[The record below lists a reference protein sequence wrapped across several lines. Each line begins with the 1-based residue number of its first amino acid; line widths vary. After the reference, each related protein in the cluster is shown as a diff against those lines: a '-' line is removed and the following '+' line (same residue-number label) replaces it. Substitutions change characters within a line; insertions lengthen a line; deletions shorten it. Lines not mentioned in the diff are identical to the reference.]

1 MATLAEINQTL
12 SLQNTTL
19 KRVDDNTEDTSRG
32 IGTFVKFLQDNKRK
46 DLEAARETQKVIA
59 PDVQPTVSD
68 TGKGGG
74 GGGILGG
81 LRNALAAASLVKLG
95 PMLAKGLA
103 KRVLLPGAIAMF
115 SDEIVDFL
123 LPDGFENQAIR
134 DALSGAISGGAIGFA
149 VGGPLGGAIGAGIG
163 ALFKNEKFKKAIGEL
178 GTTLKE
184 QAKVLYEKIEPTI
197 INFKNAFIDFFNAL
211 GITKEGVTEGL
222 AKFLQVVGD
231 TAAAGVKQ
239 LTRLIKGDFDQDSII
254 GGLLTLSSVA
264 ALLLPGPFMKLMLAL
279 AGLAKGPG
287 KFLLK
292 LAKSPLKFLAPALGI
307 FGLGSL
313 ATDTKMDGADKTKL
327 KGQQTVGKPGSVVK
341 SAKGNLMIAGADGK
355 ATAVKAPAGSKVGD
369 MPKTTG
375 ISKIP
380 SKFGRML
387 KFLRIPGVA
396 QLMAVTDAFQVL
408 SSDMPMNEKVK
419 RMGGIFGGL
428 LGSGGGALLG
438 AALGSVF
445 PGPGTV
451 LGGLIGGMGGYFA
464 GDYLGNKLASFLLGG
479 DEKAISKPAGDDSM
493 RMGRG
498 GPTQTFKKPSITSGE
513 TIKDN
518 VNRGMSPGA
527 MGGSSIA
534 FSADTNQTI
543 NNNSSTNALISSGP
557 AVDLQDQMLAS
568 GT

>member
-12 SLQNTTL
+12 ALQNTTL
-19 KRVDDNTEDTSRG
+19 NRVEDNTEDTSRG
-32 IGTFVKFLQDNKRK
+32 IGTFVKFLQDSKRK

-68 TGKGGG
+68 TGTGGK

-81 LRNALAAASLVKLG
+81 LRNALAAASLIKLG

-123 LPDGFENQAIR
+123 LPEGFENQAIR

-163 ALFKNEKFKKAIGEL
+163 ALFKNEKFKKAIGDL

-184 QAKVLYEKIEPTI
+184 QAKVLYEKLEPTI

-313 ATDTKMDGADKTKL
+313 ATDTKMDPDGKVKPEP
-327 KGQQTVGKPGSVVK
+327 KPKPGSVVK
-341 SAKGNLMIAGADGK
+341 SAKGNLVLAGADGK
-355 ATAVKAPAGSKVGD
+355 PTAVKAPAGSKVGD
-369 MPKTTG
+369 VPKTSG
-375 ISKIP
+375 ISKVP

>member
-12 SLQNTTL
+12 ALQNTTL
-19 KRVDDNTEDTSRG
+19 KKVDDNTENTSRG

-46 DLEAARETQKVIA
+46 DLEAAREKKNVVT
-59 PDVQPTVSD
+59 PDIQPKVSD
-68 TGKGGG
+68 TGTGGG
-74 GGGILGG
+74 SGGGVLGA

-103 KRVLLPGAIAMF
+103 KRILLPGAIAMF

-123 LPDGFENQAIR
+123 LPEGFENQAIK

-184 QAKVLYEKIEPTI
+184 QGKVLYEKIEPTI
-197 INFKNAFIDFFNAL
+197 INFKNSFIDFFNAL

-239 LTRLIKGDFDQDSII
+239 LTRLIKGDFDQDSILGGI
-254 GGLLTLSSVA
+254 GTLAAVA
-264 ALLLPGPFMKLMLAL
+264 AILLPGPFMKLMLGL

-307 FGLGSL
+307 FGAGSL
-313 ATDTKMDGADKTKL
+313 ASDTKLGEAGKGA
-327 KGQQTVGKPGSVVK
+327 QGKPEVKAKPGTVVK
-341 SAKGNLMIAGADGK
+341 SAKGNLVLAGADGK
-355 ATAVKAPAGSKVGD
+355 PTAVKAPAGAKVGD
-369 MPKTTG
+369 VPKTGG

-396 QLMAVTDAFQVL
+396 QLMAVTDAFQIL
-408 SSDMPMNEKVK
+408 SSDMPMNEKIK
-419 RMGGIFGGL
+419 RMGGVFGGL

-438 AALGSVF
+438 AAIGSAF
-445 PGPGTV
+445 PVAGTL
-451 LGGLIGGMGGYFA
+451 LGGLIGGAGGYFA
-464 GDYLGNKLASFLLGG
+464 GDFLGNKLAEFLLGG
-479 DEKAISKPAGDDSM
+479 EQKAAKPAGSDSM

-513 TIKDN
+513 AIKDN

-557 AVDLQDQMLAS
+557 AVDLQDQMLAM

>member
-1 MATLAEINQTL
+1 MATLAEINKTL
-12 SLQNTTL
+12 AFQNTTL

-46 DLEAARETQKVIA
+46 DLEAARETQKVVA
-59 PDVQPTVSD
+59 PDIQPTVSD
-68 TGKGGG
+68 TGTGGG
-74 GGGILGG
+74 KGGGILGG

-103 KRVLLPGAIAMF
+103 KRILLPGAIAMF

-123 LPDGFENQAIR
+123 LPEGFENQAIK

-149 VGGPLGGAIGAGIG
+149 IGGPLGGAIGAGIG
-163 ALFKNEKFKKAIGEL
+163 ALFKNEKFKKAIGDL

-184 QAKVLYEKIEPTI
+184 QAKVLYEKLEPTI

-239 LTRLIKGDFDQDSII
+239 LTRLVKGDFDQDSILGGI
-254 GGLLTLSSVA
+254 GTLAAVA
-264 ALLLPGPFMKLMLAL
+264 AILLPGPFMKLMLGL

-307 FGLGSL
+307 FGMGSL
-313 ATDTKMDGADKTKL
+313 STDTKMDAD
-327 KGQQTVGKPGSVVK
+327 GQGKQQPKAKPGSVVK
-341 SAKGNLMIAGADGK
+341 SAKGNLMLAGADGK
-355 ATAVKAPAGSKVGD
+355 PTAVKAPPGSKVGD
-369 MPKTTG
+369 MPKTSG

-408 SSDMPMNEKVK
+408 SSDMPMNEKIK

-438 AALGSVF
+438 AAIGSVF

-479 DEKAISKPAGDDSM
+479 DEKAAAKPAGSDSM

-513 TIKDN
+513 VIKDN

-527 MGGSSIA
+527 MGGSSVA

-543 NNNSSTNALISSGP
+543 NNNNNTNALISSGP